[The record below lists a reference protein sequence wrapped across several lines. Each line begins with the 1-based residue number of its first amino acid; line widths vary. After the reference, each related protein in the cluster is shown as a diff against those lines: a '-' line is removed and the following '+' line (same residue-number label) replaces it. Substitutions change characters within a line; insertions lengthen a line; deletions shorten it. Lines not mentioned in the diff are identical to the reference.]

1 MHLMFPAF
9 VMTVTIALSL
19 SLSGSGSGGCIVA
32 VTSRQQPT
40 AGPRFGARAEQ
51 GEQTCS
57 RFTDLAAPG
66 PHQIFSTTDTK
77 YFWSSTLKVILVTF
91 TETDCRGEQ
100 LLANYDGAGTKQVF
114 QNFFG

>member
-1 MHLMFPAF
+1 MFPAF
-9 VMTVTIALSL
+9 VMTVTITL

-32 VTSRQQPT
+32 VPSRQQPT

-57 RFTDLAAPG
+57 RFTDLAWSTANIQLTPN
-66 PHQIFSTTDTK
+66 IFL
-77 YFWSSTLKVILVTF
+77 SSALKVILVTF

>member
-1 MHLMFPAF
+1 MIQNHKLCEYYAF
-9 VMTVTIALSL
+9 DVPCVCYDSHDCSL

-66 PHQIFSTTDTK
+66 PQQIFSTTDTK
-77 YFWSSTLKVILVTF
+77 YFLVI
-91 TETDCRGEQ
+91 
-100 LLANYDGAGTKQVF
+100 GTKSDFSYVYR
-114 QNFFG
+114 N